1 MFRRR
6 IIYNYLPLSGRHVG
20 ETARKPTSK
29 PLSVPQCLRVL
40 RVNRPE
46 ANRTVLQS
54 GPSGI
59 VDPT

>member
-6 IIYNYLPLSGRHVG
+6 IYNCLPLSGRHVG

-29 PLSVPQCLRVL
+29 PPSVSPCLRAL

-46 ANRTVLQS
+46 ASRTVLQS